1 MIYVGRGYVAID
13 HLLFI
18 QMTKCMKRQK
28 GKLPA
33 AKHKVC
39 LFFLEGVRKK
49 SSLFVILLIVLVGDV
64 EVTEL
69 VGALVRGNDTEPV
82 AELVLL
88 EELLGKVLEVTLGE
102 LLVGGDGDLGIITT
116 DNGHLIGE
124 TTGAALDLDAI
135 VEELL
140 ESRGIENLVTSGAGA
155 VDDELV
161 RDLLA
166 NLL

>member
-1 MIYVGRGYVAID
+1 MFGKAR
-13 HLLFI
+13 LF
-18 QMTKCMKRQK
+18 
-28 GKLPA
+28 L
-33 AKHKVC
+33 
-39 LFFLEGVRKK
+39 
-49 SSLFVILLIVLVGDV
+49 ILILVLVGDV

-69 VGALVRGNDTEPV
+69 IGTLVRGNDTEPV

-135 VEELL
+135 VKELL
-140 ESRGIENLVTSGAGA
+140 ESSGIKDLVTGGTGA
-155 VDDELV
+155 VDGELV
-161 RDLLA
+161 GDLLA
-166 NLL
+166 SLLLNPEERKKEARGQQQGSEEAGC

>member
-1 MIYVGRGYVAID
+1 MFGKAR
-13 HLLFI
+13 LF
-18 QMTKCMKRQK
+18 
-28 GKLPA
+28 L
-33 AKHKVC
+33 
-39 LFFLEGVRKK
+39 
-49 SSLFVILLIVLVGDV
+49 ILILVLVGDV

-69 VGALVRGNDTEPV
+69 IGTLVRGNDTEPV
-82 AELVLL
+82 TELVLL

-102 LLVGGDGDLGIITT
+102 LLVGGDGDLGVITT
-116 DNGHLIGE
+116 DDGDLVGQ
-124 TTGAALDLDAI
+124 TTSAALDLDAI

-140 ESRGIENLVTSGAGA
+140 ESRGIENLVTGGAGA

>member
-1 MIYVGRGYVAID
+1 MVISIEKAS
-13 HLLFI
+13 LLWA
-18 QMTKCMKRQK
+18 R
-28 GKLPA
+28 
-33 AKHKVC
+33 
-39 LFFLEGVRKK
+39 LFL
-49 SSLFVILLIVLVGDV
+49 ILILVLVGDV
-64 EVTEL
+64 EVAEL
-69 VGALVRGNDTEPV
+69 IGTLVRGNDTEPV

-102 LLVGGDGDLGIITT
+102 LLVGGDGDLGVITT
-116 DNGHLIGE
+116 DDGDLVGQ

-140 ESRGIENLVTSGAGA
+140 ESRSIENLVTSGAGA

-161 RDLLA
+161 GDLLA